1 MYFLAN
7 NAIIIPKGFIS
18 MKKIYSITSG
28 HIKQID
34 NMKNLGALVRAIR
47 KEQGLTQEQL
57 CAVCGVGL
65 RFLRELE
72 QGKET
77 CQIGKVIKT
86 VQILGIDIYVLRRG
100 EPLS

>member
-1 MYFLAN
+1 MTRSGLFMYFLAN
-7 NAIIIPKGFIS
+7 NAIIIPKGFID
-18 MKKIYSITSG
+18 MKK
-28 HIKQID
+28 ID
-34 NMKNLGALVRAIR
+34 NMKSLGTLVREIR

-86 VQILGIDIYVLRRG
+86 VQILGIEIFVLRRG
-100 EPLS
+100 DPLS

>member
-1 MYFLAN
+1 MYFLVN
-7 NAIIIPKGFIS
+7 NAIIIPKGFIR
-18 MKKIYSITSG
+18 MKKIHRITDQ
-28 HIKQID
+28 IKQID
-34 NMKNLGALVRAIR
+34 NMKSLGALVRQIR

-57 CAVCGVGL
+57 CGVCGIGI

-86 VQILGIDIYVLRRG
+86 VQILGIEILALRRG
-100 EPLS
+100 EPLP